1 MPHQVHFAAALPPLG
16 SSMVIRISQDCHAPL
31 LDLSD
36 SRSMALPEK
45 LINKEL
51 LSHGGYK
58 QVCNDWCSP
67 VGYSKNQAVA
77 TLLGYFDTAA
87 FRQGF
92 HRWHGQRPSD
102 YRASVQK

>member
-1 MPHQVHFAAALPPLG
+1 
-16 SSMVIRISQDCHAPL
+16 
-31 LDLSD
+31 
-36 SRSMALPEK
+36 MALPEK

-87 FRQGF
+87 FR
-92 HRWHGQRPSD
+92 
-102 YRASVQK
+102 

>member
-51 LSHGGYK
+51 LSL
-58 QVCNDWCSP
+58 
-67 VGYSKNQAVA
+67 A

-92 HRWHGQRPSD
+92 HRWHGQSPSD